1 MKKSILPIL
10 TLSFA
15 LFTSTSA
22 KAASSLLSDS
32 IVVYR
37 VGTGANSLVNT
48 GNSAFLDEYSRTGTL
63 IQSIDLGIIS
73 SGTASSEGFI
83 NRSGDG
89 RYIIATG
96 YASTG
101 ATSIAG
107 STGAANARVIAR
119 IDASGNV
126 DSTTRLSNYASGNNP
141 RSAWSADGSSF
152 YGVGGTGGIVYAT
165 LGATTGTAVTTGLLS
180 NIKEQNCEFRQLSIT
195 DFEPLNAVIKDCE
208 TIFHLGARG
217 SVPRSIKN
225 PVATHE
231 VNATGT
237 LNVLEIAR
245 ESGAHV
251 IFSSSSSVYGRNM
264 QLPKDESMWLGP
276 MTPYAASKLAAEGYV
291 QAYAAAYK
299 VPTTLLRFF
308 NVFGPRQRP
317 DHEYAAVLPKW
328 IWLAMHGEPI
338 DVYGDGTASRDFT
351 YVDTVLDIAVN
362 AMKEKVVTEGAMN
375 LAYGNRIFLNDA
387 IEMLKKHFPDLQV
400 NYKLK
405 RLGDVKESQNDPELL
420 KKLFPKIQP
429 KEFETALS
437 ETIEWLK
444 EFGQS
449 VANGPATTD

>member
-1 MKKSILPIL
+1 MSKVAVTGGAGFIGSNL
-10 TLSFA
+10 T
-15 LFTSTSA
+15 
-22 KAASSLLSDS
+22 
-32 IVVYR
+32 R
-37 VGTGANSLVNT
+37 
-48 GNSAFLDEYSRTGTL
+48 RL
-63 IQSIDLGIIS
+63 I
-73 SGTASSEGFI
+73 SEGHEVVVV
-83 NRSGDG
+83 DDL
-89 RYIIATG
+89 
-96 YASTG
+96 STG
-101 ATSIAG
+101 LIS
-107 STGAANARVIAR
+107 
-119 IDASGNV
+119 NV
-126 DSTTRLSNYASGNNP
+126 DQAKTTFL
-141 RSAWSADGSSF
+141 
-152 YGVGGTGGIVYAT
+152 
-165 LGATTGTAVTTGLLS
+165 
-180 NIKEQNCEFRQLSIT
+180 QLSIT
-195 DFEPLNAVIKDCE
+195 DAKSIHEALKDCQ
-208 TIFHLGARG
+208 TIFHLAARG

-225 PVATHE
+225 PVATHD

-237 LNVLEIAR
+237 LNVLEVAR

-317 DHEYAAVLPKW
+317 DHEYAAVIPKW
-328 IWLAMHGEPI
+328 IWLAMQGQPI
-338 DVYGDGTASRDFT
+338 DVYGDGSASRDFT
-351 YVDTVLDIAVN
+351 YVDTVLDIAMT

-375 LAYGNRIFLNDA
+375 LAYGNRIFLNHT
-387 IEMLKKHFPDLQV
+387 IEMLKKRFPDLQV
-400 NYKLK
+400 NYKSE

-437 ETIEWLK
+437 ETIDWLK

>member
-1 MKKSILPIL
+1 M
-10 TLSFA
+10 
-15 LFTSTSA
+15 A
-22 KAASSLLSDS
+22 KVA
-32 IVVYR
+32 V
-37 VGTGANSLVNT
+37 TGGA
-48 GNSAFLDEYSRTGTL
+48 
-63 IQSIDLGIIS
+63 
-73 SGTASSEGFI
+73 GFI
-83 NRSGDG
+83 GSNLTRRLISESHEVVVVDDL
-89 RYIIATG
+89 
-96 YASTG
+96 STG
-101 ATSIAG
+101 LIS
-107 STGAANARVIAR
+107 
-119 IDASGNV
+119 NV
-126 DSTTRLSNYASGNNP
+126 DQEKST
-141 RSAWSADGSSF
+141 F
-152 YGVGGTGGIVYAT
+152 HQV
-165 LGATTGTAVTTGLLS
+165 
-180 NIKEQNCEFRQLSIT
+180 SIT
-195 DFEPLNAVIKDCE
+195 DAKALHTALKDCQ
-208 TIFHLGARG
+208 TIFHLAARG

-225 PVATHE
+225 PVATHD

-237 LNVLEIAR
+237 LNVLEVAR

-264 QLPKDESMWLGP
+264 QLPKDETMWLGP

-291 QAYAAAYK
+291 QAYASAYN

-328 IWLAMHGEPI
+328 IWLAMQGQPI

-351 YVDTVLDIAVN
+351 YVDTVLDIAMT

-375 LAYGNRIFLNDA
+375 LAYGNRIFLNDT
-387 IEMLKKHFPDLQV
+387 IEMLMKHFPDLQV
-400 NYKLK
+400 NYKSE

-437 ETIEWLK
+437 ETIDWLK